1 MKKLVG
7 RWKRQGRTT
16 AFVPTMGFLH
26 GGHLSLMKK
35 GRQMADRL
43 IISIFINPAQFAPGE
58 DFATYPK
65 NMERDLLLAEKEQ
78 VDLVFTPHMDD
89 IYPDGYETFINLE
102 KLPKYLCGISRPTF
116 FRGVA
121 TIVFKLFNIVKPD
134 FAVFGEKD
142 FQQLTIIRK
151 MVKDLDL
158 DVEVVGSPIVRE
170 PDGLA
175 MSSRNAYLNTE
186 QRKSALCLVQSL
198 EMVKKMVA
206 KGEVESPKLIKAAC
220 RKIVS
225 YPETEIDY
233 VSICDSETLEPV
245 AVIEKAVLMA
255 LAVKIGKARLIDN
268 MLIPFHHIEAE
279 LQHK

>member
-1 MKKLVG
+1 
-7 RWKRQGRTT
+7 
-16 AFVPTMGFLH
+16 
-26 GGHLSLMKK
+26 MKK